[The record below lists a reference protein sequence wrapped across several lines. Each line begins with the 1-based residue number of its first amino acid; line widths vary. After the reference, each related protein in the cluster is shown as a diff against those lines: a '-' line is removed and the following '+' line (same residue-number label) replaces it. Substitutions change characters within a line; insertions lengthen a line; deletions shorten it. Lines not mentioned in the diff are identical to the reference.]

1 MSLQPYNMSNPSFVL
16 RKPLDL
22 VFEDRPDPKIQDP
35 HSVKVAVKKTGVCGS
50 DVHYYLHGGI
60 GEFIVKAPM
69 VLGHESAGEVVEVG
83 PEVKDLK
90 VGDRV
95 ALEPGVPSRLSQEYK
110 EGRYN
115 LCPCMV
121 FAATPP
127 YDGTLC
133 RHYIIPEDFCVKLPD
148 HVSLEEGALVE
159 PLSVAVHC
167 NKLAKTTAQDVV
179 IVFGAGPVGLLAVG
193 VANAFG
199 SSTIV
204 CVDLVPEKLELA
216 KKFGAT
222 HTFVPTK
229 GDSPNESADK
239 IRALIKGY
247 GLSDSP
253 NVALECTGA
262 EPSIQTAVSVLAT
275 SGRLVQVGMGKDDVN
290 FPITK
295 CIVKEIT
302 VLGSFRYCHGD
313 YPLAVQLVASGK
325 IDVKQLVTNR
335 FTFKEAE
342 KAYKTAAE
350 GKAIKI
356 IIDGPE
362 EEK

>member
-1 MSLQPYNMSNPSFVL
+1 MSSNPSFVL

-60 GEFIVKAPM
+60 GDFIVKAPM

-222 HTFVPTK
+222 HTFVSTK

-239 IRALIKGY
+239 IRALIKGA

-325 IDVKQLVTNR
+325 IDVKKLVTNR

-342 KAYKTAAE
+342 QAYKTAAE

-362 EEK
+362 EE